1 MKKYIQLSK
10 RIYKNKGIQEYRRR
24 ASFVLRAIL
33 NNAGMKRLFMF
44 FNDNPLFKDIA
55 VHYPAVFSQA
65 IRPIFYRHSTF
76 RERDSY

>member
-33 NNAGMKRLFMF
+33 NNSGMK
-44 FNDNPLFKDIA
+44 
-55 VHYPAVFSQA
+55 
-65 IRPIFYRHSTF
+65 
-76 RERDSY
+76 